1 MRRIGF
7 IVSEFPR
14 PVDAYLLRELL
25 ALVEAGL
32 DVRIYSLRHPSGA
45 AAPRAAGALLGHTTY
60 PPRLV
65 ARGMRAAHA
74 SWLRTAPRR
83 YREALAAAVR
93 GHAASPRLLTKVLAV
108 WPQTIYFAEQA
119 QRDGIEHLHAN
130 WATYPAA
137 AAAAISHLTGLPW
150 SFGGH
155 ASDIYI
161 DATNLPAKLRSA
173 HFVTTCTEESRRYLL
188 GLVPDVDPARV
199 HTVYH
204 GIDLSRPAPERA
216 ELPGLTILAVGT
228 LRDCKGF
235 DTLLRA
241 AARVR
246 TQGTPVR
253 LIIVGDGE
261 ERPRLERLAR
271 RLGIAGRVAFTG
283 YVPHEELA
291 RFYSV
296 ATLLVHPARRANH
309 FGIPNVILEAA
320 AARLPVVCSPLP
332 ALSELLED
340 GKNGVYVPEANVE
353 GLAATLTALAADP
366 ARRRRLAEEGFRR
379 LSEQFDITRTAV
391 RFAELFLGGAAP
403 SAAREAIG

>member
-1 MRRIGF
+1 MPRIGF

-25 ALVEAGL
+25 ALVESGI
-32 DVRIYSLRHPSGA
+32 DVRIYSLRQPSGA
-45 AAPRAAGALLGHTTY
+45 ALPRAAAGLLDRTTY
-60 PPRLV
+60 APGLG
-65 ARGMRAAHA
+65 AREMRAAHA
-74 SWLRTAPRR
+74 EWLRSAPGR
-83 YREALAAAVR
+83 YREALAATVR
-93 GHAASPRLLTKVLAV
+93 GHAASPRLLAKVLGV
-108 WPQTIYFAEQA
+108 WPQTVYFAGQA

-137 AAAAISHLTGLPW
+137 AAAAIAHLTGLRW

-188 GLVPDVDPARV
+188 GLAPDIDPARV

-204 GIDLSRPAPERA
+204 GIDLSHPVLERV
-216 ELPGLTILAVGT
+216 ELPGLTVLAVGT
-228 LRDCKGF
+228 LRGCKGF

-291 RFYSV
+291 RFYAV
-296 ATLLVHPARRANH
+296 ATLLVHPARRADH

-332 ALSELLED
+332 ALGEVLED
-340 GKNGVYVPEANVE
+340 GKNGVYVPEGDVD
-353 GLAATLTALAADP
+353 GLAAALTALAADP

-379 LSEQFDITRTAV
+379 LSEQFDITRTAG
-391 RFAELFLGGAAP
+391 RFAGLFFDGVAP
-403 SAAREAIG
+403 SAQREAIG

>member
-25 ALVEAGL
+25 ALVEGGL
-32 DVRIYSLRHPSGA
+32 DVRIYSLRRPSSA
-45 AAPRAAGALLGHTTY
+45 AAPRAAAGLLGHTTY
-60 PPRLV
+60 APRL
-65 ARGMRAAHA
+65 GTSEMRAAHA
-74 SWLRTAPRR
+74 GWLRTAPAR
-83 YREALAAAVR
+83 YREALATAAR
-93 GHAASPRLLTKVLAV
+93 GHAASPRLLAKVLAV
-108 WPQTIYFAEQA
+108 WPQTVYFAERA

-137 AAAAISHLTGLPW
+137 AAAAMAHLTGLPW

-188 GLVPDVDPARV
+188 GLAPDVDPARV

-204 GIDLSRPAPERA
+204 GIDLSHPAAERV
-216 ELPGLTILAVGT
+216 EVSGLTVLAVGT

-241 AARVR
+241 VGRVR
-246 TQGTPVR
+246 SEGTPVR
-253 LIIVGDGE
+253 VIIVGDGE
-261 ERPRLERLAR
+261 ERPRLERLAQ

-291 RFYSV
+291 RFYAL
-296 ATLLVHPARRANH
+296 ATMLVHPAHRANH
-309 FGIPNVILEAA
+309 FGIPNVILEAM

-332 ALSELLED
+332 ALGELLED
-340 GKNGVYVPEANVE
+340 GKNGVFVPESDVE
-353 GLAATLTALAADP
+353 GLAATLKALAADP
-366 ARRRRLAEEGFRR
+366 ERRRRLAEEGFRR
-379 LSEQFDITRTAV
+379 IGEQFDITRTAG
-391 RFAELFLGGAAP
+391 RFAELFLDGAEP
-403 SAAREAIG
+403 STQREAIG